1 MSDVP
6 NSELLEQFTR
16 KRSDAAFAELVQR
29 HIGLVYSEAFRK
41 TGNSQH
47 AEDITQMVFITFA
60 HRAGSLG
67 PETVIPGWLY
77 YTARLVAANF
87 QRAETHRIPRKQEAY
102 MQFTMEETANDQKWR
117 KLSPMIYDAMAG
129 LHASDRAA
137 RRGKGAVKSVNVNVT
152 P

>member
-1 MSDVP
+1 MNEVP
-6 NSELLEQFTR
+6 NSELLEKFTR
-16 KRSDAAFAELVQR
+16 KRSEAAFAELVQR

-47 AEDITQMVFITFA
+47 AEDITQTVFIVFA

-87 QRAETHRIPRKQEAY
+87 QRAETRRISRKQEVF
-102 MQFTMEETANDQKWR
+102 MQFTMEETTNDQKWR
-117 KLSPMIYDAMAG
+117 KLSPILDDAMAG
-129 LHASDRAA
+129 LRESDGAA
-137 RRGKGAVKSVNVNVT
+137 RRGKGAIKFR
-152 P
+152 